1 MKSKEEKNSSSDFNF
16 VEKPSAAH
24 IKNVFKAVEAELHFN
39 KSRAQKPMGALWFS
53 GALSC
58 LVVAVIYFQFINPVQ
73 TSTDL
78 DVALSENLLM
88 ELAALS
94 PDEVEM
100 VDDLEFMDALD
111 SLSPEELR
119 EIM

>member
-1 MKSKEEKNSSSDFNF
+1 MKDKDNSSFNF
-16 VEKPSAAH
+16 VETPSPEH
-24 IKNVFKAVEAELHFN
+24 KKNVFKAVEAELQYN
-39 KSRAQKPMGALWFS
+39 KSRSKNALGALWFS

-58 LVVAVIYFQFINPVQ
+58 LVAAVVYFQFINPVE

-78 DVALSENLLM
+78 EVALSENLFM
-88 ELAALS
+88 ELASLS
-94 PDEVEM
+94 PDEVEI
-100 VDDLEFMDALD
+100 VEDLELMDALD